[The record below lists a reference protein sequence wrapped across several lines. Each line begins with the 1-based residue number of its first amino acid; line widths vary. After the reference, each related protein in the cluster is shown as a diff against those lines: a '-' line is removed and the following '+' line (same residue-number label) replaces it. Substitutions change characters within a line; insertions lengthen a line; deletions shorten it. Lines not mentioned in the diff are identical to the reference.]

1 MLRNVSVKIFVECSN
16 MFIFG
21 KIYFMKPIIFSL
33 LGLMLLSC
41 TNNASK
47 KVKQE
52 NVAQAEARAEAATN
66 LPVLSFDKTEHD
78 FGTINEGD
86 VVETVFAF
94 TNTGKS
100 DLTILDARGSCGCTV
115 PDYPKNTPIA
125 PGDSGEIKVKFDS
138 ANKPG
143 NQTKTV
149 TLTTNTQRGREILR
163 IKTMVTPDP
172 VKDKQRQAARNQNT
186 N

>member
-1 MLRNVSVKIFVECSN
+1 
-16 MFIFG
+16 
-21 KIYFMKPIIFSL
+21 MKPLTFALLSL
-33 LGLMLLSC
+33 LIISC
-41 TNNASK
+41 SGNAAK

-52 NVAQAEARAEAATN
+52 NIAQAEAQQEANAD
-66 LPVLSFDKTEHD
+66 LPVLSFDKNEHD

-86 VVETVFAF
+86 VVETAFLF

-100 DLTILDARGSCGCTV
+100 NLTILDARGSCGCTV
-115 PDYPKNTPIA
+115 PEYPKNTPIA
-125 PGDSGEIKVKFDS
+125 PGESGEIKVKFDS
-138 ANKPG
+138 SNKPG

-149 TLTTNTQRGREILR
+149 TLTTNTKSGRDILR

-172 VKDKQRQAARNQNT
+172 VKEKQRQPARNQSN